1 MKKVK
6 KILASP
12 IVTVAAFALAVGLL
26 LFSSIGG
33 ARAALTFYSENY
45 VSDIEMSEI
54 GVALLE
60 NGAVKSGDD
69 ALLTNMLKNAEGEDV
84 SLQFNKGY
92 TENLNVRNT
101 GSIDQYVR
109 VNVYKYWMTKAETN
123 GKQEKTQELS
133 PELIQL
139 ALNGEILN
147 PRADGTGT
155 GRAALQANGWLVD
168 DGACT
173 EERMVLYYS
182 RPLAAANEET
192 GTAAGESTLF
202 TDTLTIDGKVAQNVT
217 KVPVEGKPG
226 CFTITY
232 DYDGYEFCLD
242 VQVDAVQD
250 HNAEDAILSAWGRK
264 VSIDSNGILSLQ

>member
-60 NGAVKSGDD
+60 NGTVKSGDE

-84 SLQFNKGY
+84 KLQLGKHY

-101 GSIDQYVR
+101 GSINQYVR
-109 VNVYKYWMTKAETN
+109 VSVYKYWMTKPDAN

-139 ALNGEILN
+139 ALGGKLL
-147 PRADGTGT
+147 GTAEGT
-155 GRAALQANGWLVD
+155 AALQANGWLVD
-168 DGACT
+168 DTAST

-182 RPLAAANEET
+182 RPLAAADEET

-202 TDTLTIDGKVAQNVT
+202 TDALAISGDVAKNVT
-217 KVPVEGKPG
+217 KVPVDGKPG
-226 CFTITY
+226 SFLITY
-232 DYDGYEFCLD
+232 DYDGYEFYLD

-250 HNAEDAILSAWGRK
+250 HNAADAILSAWGRK
-264 VSIDSNGILSLQ
+264 VSIDNGILSLQ

>member
-60 NGAVKSGDD
+60 NGTVKSGDE

-84 SLQFNKGY
+84 KLQLGKHY
-92 TENLNVRNT
+92 TENLNVQNT
-101 GSIDQYVR
+101 GSINQYVR
-109 VNVYKYWMTKAETN
+109 VSVYKYWMTKPDAN

-139 ALNGEILN
+139 ALNGEVLN
-147 PRADGTGT
+147 PKADGTGT

-168 DGACT
+168 DAACT
-173 EERMVLYYS
+173 DERMILYYS
-182 RPLAAANEET
+182 RPLAADET
-192 GTAAGESTLF
+192 GEGNGEASTLF
-202 TDTLTIDGKVAQNVT
+202 TDALAIDGKVAQNVT
-217 KVPVEGKPG
+217 KVPVDGKPG
-226 CFTITY
+226 SFTITY
-232 DYDGYEFCLD
+232 DYDGYEFYLD

-250 HNAEDAILSAWGRK
+250 HNAADAILSAWGRK
-264 VSIDSNGILSLQ
+264 VSIDGNGILSLQ